1 MEDDEHGNSN
11 NRQIESL
18 VETMADSTDSEAIGI
33 PGYVF
38 SGYLLGL
45 LGIATTLIAV
55 VALYEIKTP
64 TKFARQNLNFG
75 KEY

>member
-1 MEDDEHGNSN
+1 MEDDEHRSTK
-11 NRQIESL
+11 RQIESL
-18 VETMADSTDSEAIGI
+18 IETQSGATETEAIGI

-45 LGIATTLIAV
+45 LGLATTLIAV